1 MSGAFNKL
9 EVAFRPRSTG
19 QRNVHVNLVGA
30 YLRHPG
36 GTARSRRSDLRANPP
51 STPFPPLSLQN
62 RSDLDT
68 RELVSSWLL
77 VTSTAAPVVTKT
89 YDMQLA
95 VGTESHKKIAY
106 ANQWDSA
113 RVFQLHSSDENK
125 MRVRYAR
132 MEVAAHATGFIK
144 LWFAAASQSG
154 AEELFVFVNDADDQ
168 IEECLL
174 LRAQYV

>member
-1 MSGAFNKL
+1 MALLSPLASGSGRLFRLQCVALKL
-9 EVAFRPRSTG
+9 TTSTAPPPRSAC
-19 QRNVHVNLVGA
+19 L
-30 YLRHPG
+30 LLLLLLL
-36 GTARSRRSDLRANPP
+36 S
-51 STPFPPLSLQN
+51 PFAPLA
-62 RSDLDT
+62 DLDT

-89 YDMQLA
+89 YDIQLA

-106 ANQWDSA
+106 ANQWDQA
-113 RVFQLHSSDENK
+113 RVFTLYASDEHK

-132 MEVAAHATGFIK
+132 MEIAAHATGFIK
-144 LWFAAASQSG
+144 LWFAAASQPG

-168 IEECLL
+168 NEECLL